1 VAMAFVPALALATVL
16 VFWGLFEQQSTVI
29 SPLMFLLGSL
39 PEAVRGGPKEYRSA
53 VWTMAFNIFF
63 SIETFFSMLLVLT
76 VGPDLVSQDLRFN
89 AMPMYFSRPIRRV
102 DYFLGKLGVIGVF
115 LASVAI
121 APAVAAYI
129 LGVAFSLDVTV
140 IRDTWRLLVGSIA
153 FGLVVVFSAGTL
165 MLAISSMSRN
175 SRLVGAAWVG
185 LWLVSN
191 VSADV
196 LILSARRQWCPL
208 VSYTANLDRLR
219 EGLLDT
225 NSARR
230 KFLSLYEA
238 GRETGLQA
246 ARAAL
251 PFGRRRRFFAPAPPP
266 PPPPPRVFEDDTGPF
281 NPFEDQD
288 VPPLLRTPPRVRQ
301 PWTWSA
307 GVLGVLF
314 VLSAWTLTT
323 RVKSMDRLK

>member
-1 VAMAFVPALALATVL
+1 
-16 VFWGLFEQQSTVI
+16 
-29 SPLMFLLGSL
+29 
-39 PEAVRGGPKEYRSA
+39 
-53 VWTMAFNIFF
+53 MAFNIFF

-230 KFLSLYEA
+230 RFLSLYEA

-251 PFGRRRRFFAPAPPP
+251 PFGRRRRFFGLPRPRHPLRLVCLRMIPARLTRSKTRTCPLCCG
-266 PPPPPRVFEDDTGPF
+266 PRRTSDSRGHGRPGCSVSCSYSRRGPSR
-281 NPFEDQD
+281 PASS
-288 VPPLLRTPPRVRQ
+288 R
-301 PWTWSA
+301 WTA
-307 GVLGVLF
+307 
-314 VLSAWTLTT
+314 
-323 RVKSMDRLK
+323 